1 MSIWSRKSVALLR
14 SEALES
20 GAQHL
25 RRTLGPIRLTA
36 FGVGCTVG
44 AGVFV
49 LTGTVAA
56 HHAGPAVSVSFALAA
71 AVCLIAGLCYAEFAA
86 LVPVAGSAY
95 SYAYATLG
103 ELVAWLIGWTLML
116 EYMFS
121 ASLVAIG
128 WSGYLTSMLGDM
140 GWRVPGAVAA
150 APFTLDA
157 AGHFVSTGAWI
168 NLPAA
173 LVTLACTVLLVLG
186 TNVSASINVGL
197 VAAKVAAILAVIAV
211 GSLYVHSRNWHP
223 FIPPNSG
230 DFGHFGWSGVMAGAG
245 IVFFSYLGFD
255 AVSTLA
261 EETKNPQRT
270 VPLSLFASLLIC
282 TLLYVGVSIVVTGL
296 VKYSTLD
303 VPDPLYSA
311 LAAAGSSVSW
321 LKIIVAVTAILGL
334 VSVILTCLIG
344 QVRIFFAMARD
355 GLLPTAFASVH
366 PRLRTPHIG
375 TLVTGAVAAL
385 TAGLVPLDALGE
397 LISIGTLLAFA
408 IVCGA
413 IPLLRSREGRP
424 GQDLGSLRGAS
435 FRTPFVPALP
445 LLGVISCLVLMYSLP
460 NGTWVRLV
468 VWLAVGLAIY
478 AGYGHR
484 HSKLRT
490 GEVSK
495 GRAQRPGEEIPPLR

>member
-1 MSIWSRKSVALLR
+1 
-14 SEALES
+14 
-20 GAQHL
+20 
-25 RRTLGPIRLTA
+25 
-36 FGVGCTVG
+36 
-44 AGVFV
+44 
-49 LTGTVAA
+49 
-56 HHAGPAVSVSFALAA
+56 
-71 AVCLIAGLCYAEFAA
+71 
-86 LVPVAGSAY
+86 
-95 SYAYATLG
+95 
-103 ELVAWLIGWTLML
+103 
-116 EYMFS
+116 
-121 ASLVAIG
+121 
-128 WSGYLTSMLGDM
+128 
-140 GWRVPGAVAA
+140 
-150 APFTLDA
+150 
-157 AGHFVSTGAWI
+157 
-168 NLPAA
+168 
-173 LVTLACTVLLVLG
+173 
-186 TNVSASINVGL
+186 
-197 VAAKVAAILAVIAV
+197 
-211 GSLYVHSRNWHP
+211 
-223 FIPPNSG
+223 
-230 DFGHFGWSGVMAGAG
+230 MAGAG

-261 EETKNPQRT
+261 EETRNPQRT

-296 VKYSTLD
+296 VRYSTLD

-321 LKIIVAVTAILGL
+321 LKVIVAVTAILGL

-408 IVCGA
+408 IVCAA
-413 IPLLRSREGRP
+413 IPLLRSRERRP
-424 GQDLGSLRGAS
+424 GEDLGSLRATP

-460 NGTWVRLV
+460 NGTWVRLI

-484 HSKLRT
+484 HSKLRI

-495 GRAQRPGEEIPPLR
+495 GGAQRPGEEIPPMR

>member
-56 HHAGPAVSVSFALAA
+56 HHAGPAVSISFALAA

-121 ASLVAIG
+121 ASL
-128 WSGYLTSMLGDM
+128 
-140 GWRVPGAVAA
+140 
-150 APFTLDA
+150 
-157 AGHFVSTGAWI
+157 
-168 NLPAA
+168 
-173 LVTLACTVLLVLG
+173 
-186 TNVSASINVGL
+186 
-197 VAAKVAAILAVIAV
+197 
-211 GSLYVHSRNWHP
+211 GSLYVHSQNWHP

-230 DFGHFGWSGVMAGAG
+230 VFGRFGWSGVMAGAG

-255 AVSTLA
+255 TVSTLA
-261 EETKNPQRT
+261 EETRNPQRT

-282 TLLYVGVSIVVTGL
+282 TLLYVGVSVVVTGL

-321 LKIIVAVTAILGL
+321 LKVIVAVTAILGL

-344 QVRIFFAMARD
+344 QVRIFFAME
-355 GLLPTAFASVH
+355 GQ
-366 PRLRTPHIG
+366 
-375 TLVTGAVAAL
+375 
-385 TAGLVPLDALGE
+385 LGE
-397 LISIGTLLAFA
+397 DRGS
-408 IVCGA
+408 
-413 IPLLRSREGRP
+413 SR
-424 GQDLGSLRGAS
+424 ATS
-435 FRTPFVPALP
+435 FRTPFVPTLP

-460 NGTWVRLV
+460 NGTWVRLI
-468 VWLAVGLAIY
+468 VWLAVGVAIY

-484 HSKLRT
+484 HSRLRT
-490 GEVSK
+490 GEISK
-495 GRAQRPGEEIPPLR
+495 GRAQRPSEEFPPLR